1 MVNFVCNKCGK
12 NDFKDKYAYT
22 RHMNRKTSCIKGN
35 NKKTKLQ
42 NNTDAGTPNN
52 NQHNLNNQ
60 GIPHMPGMENMPPIP
75 NMPNT
80 FFGNNEFTPQDSN
93 TTNTIN
99 TNSVNPINITAGE
112 NPEPKL
118 TGVPGLDFIGTVP
131 GLEGVA
137 KMLGVPVNVNPNCSL
152 NHNPAIKVKFD
163 MGSSKSDKQT
173 DNSSLLE
180 LSKKMLFKQLCRG
193 EVNIRPLPIHL
204 EKFLDSKMGSEDDQ
218 ETIKFNGDPMV
229 EVIDILSYYEPDI
242 KPDSPIFG
250 KEMTR
255 RDNYLIKSMNFI
267 TKRLFK
273 HMIMQDPE
281 PFRGINIVVD
291 DDSILMLN
299 NAICLYKNLLDMI
312 NYQNATRE
320 LNLELKKYEVKR
332 HLESEDDCL
341 TNKMETLLGDIVLS
355 QYECVSDFLFD
366 FEHMILESRKRP
378 DHDYPGFKPLL
389 DEELNEMDLV
399 YKSLKLNKEQIN
411 YLNNHFQTEREVHQD
426 YEESVMMPPHPKRP
440 IRKSRHTE
448 ILEQK
453 RLKEEEEERIYQE
466 ELAEE
471 AKKLGI
477 TTQELEDKRERER
490 KERLDRLREAHKRR
504 LQERENQHQDEK
516 QEKENKT
523 TKDKTTKDKKT
534 KDKKTKDK
542 TTKDK
547 KTKDKKQKTE
557 KKTTKSSNK
566 GKKAKKDA

>member
-1 MVNFVCNKCGK
+1 MSNFVCNKCGK
-12 NDFKDKYAYT
+12 NNFKDKYAYT

-35 NKKTKLQ
+35 NKKSKLQ
-42 NNTDAGTPNN
+42 NNTDTGTPNN
-52 NQHNLNNQ
+52 NQHNLNNN
-60 GIPHMPGMENMPPIP
+60 GMPHMTGME

-80 FFGNNEFTPQDSN
+80 FFSGDGFTPND
-93 TTNTIN
+93 IN
-99 TNSVNPINITAGE
+99 TNNIINNHSVNPIEIKAGE
-112 NPEPKL
+112 NSEPKL

-137 KMLGVPVNVNPNCSL
+137 KMLGVPVNVNPDCSL

-163 MGSSKSDKQT
+163 MGSSKSDTQT
-173 DNSSLLE
+173 DKSSLLE
-180 LSKKMLFKQLCRG
+180 LSKKMLFKQLFRG
-193 EVNIRPLPIHL
+193 EVDVRPLPIHL
-204 EKFLDSKMGSEDDQ
+204 EKFLDSKMGDGDNQ
-218 ETIKFNGDPMV
+218 ETIKFNGDPLV

-242 KPDSPIFG
+242 KPDIPIFG

-320 LNLELKKYEVKR
+320 LNLELKKYEMKR
-332 HLESEDDCL
+332 YLENEDDCL
-341 TNKMETLLGDIVLS
+341 TNKMETLIGDIVLS

-366 FEHMILESRKRP
+366 FEHMILKSRKRP

-389 DEELNEMDLV
+389 DEELKEIDLV
-399 YKSLKLNKEQIN
+399 YKSLKLNKEQIS
-411 YLNNHFQTEREVHQD
+411 YLNKHFQTEREVYMD

-448 ILEQK
+448 ILELLK
-453 RLKEEEEERIYQE
+453 LKEEEEERIYQE
-466 ELAEE
+466 ELVEE
-471 AKKLGI
+471 ANKLGI
-477 TTQELEDKRERER
+477 TKQQLEEKRDNER
-490 KERLDRLREAHKRR
+490 KERLKKLREAHKKR
-504 LQERENQHQDEK
+504 LEEKNNQSHDEDQK
-516 QEKENKT
+516 ISKLNKT
-523 TKDKTTKDKKT
+523 TKDKTTKG
-534 KDKKTKDK
+534 K
-542 TTKDK
+542 TTK
-547 KTKDKKQKTE
+547 
-557 KKTTKSSNK
+557 
-566 GKKAKKDA
+566 